1 MPDTG
6 TSEPINTTLPSGP
19 LEGIRVVEWGEMV
32 SAPYCAKLLAE
43 LGADVIKIEPPGGDA
58 ARRRGPFPDSS
69 PDPECSGLFLFANQG
84 KRGVA
89 LDMESDAGIGQLHR
103 LLETAHVFV
112 ENQPFDVLD
121 RAGITG
127 AQLGERHPN
136 LIAVSI
142 SPYGRTGEYKEYA
155 GYDLQVNALSG
166 MSFGTGH
173 THREPLTTPDQQAG
187 FLAGVG
193 GAYAAIVALLARDA
207 GAALLTAPSLPEAEG
222 LNANGHSGG
231 QYVDVAD
238 SGIIATLLTGYH
250 LPTFI
255 YRGIAGSRS
264 GNRMRLGLFPN
275 CVLPCRDGYVCIDA
289 PQLEQ
294 YQRFLHLLGDPDWI
308 DNPRYRDRRAMSDRY
323 PEEAEGLIAPWFAE
337 HDKDEILQLCLENRI
352 PCAPVLTVDEAL
364 ESPQLLAREW
374 FREVEHPRAGSL
386 RYPGPPVRLHGSPLE
401 VKRPAP
407 MLGQHDR
414 EVFNELAP
422 RRPAHSGEGVA
433 NSAGKS
439 GERLALQDVRI
450 VDLGSAW
457 AGPMAGQLLADMGA
471 EVIKVESHARMDGMR
486 LGRPMVG
493 EDLAGGDRGLWPE
506 LQPVFHGLNRNKLSV
521 TLNLRTGEGRD
532 ILKRLVGVSD
542 VVLSNFSPGVLQR
555 LGMDYESLRR
565 VRPDIIVA
573 AMPAFGDTGPLRD
586 MVAYAPIIQAM
597 SGMMSLVGYPPD
609 EGEPLV
615 GELQAAWSD
624 TVAALCAALG
634 VVAALRHRN
643 NTGCG
648 QYVEAAHLEG
658 TAALLGV
665 PMLHCQMTGE
675 VPAPPGNDDPDFAPH
690 NNYPSAGDDTWVSIA
705 VKDDEE
711 WNALLDV
718 VGNDE
723 LADDARFGDG
733 GSRRRN
739 RRELDRALAEWTRT
753 MSPEEATGL
762 LQGAGVAAM
771 PVMNIADQFA
781 DPHLNARDTYVEID
795 HPHAGAEML
804 YGVPWRLSKTP
815 GNVRRPAPLMGQHN
829 DYALSELLGIDDAGM
844 AQLAADQAV
853 Y

>member
-1 MPDTG
+1 
-6 TSEPINTTLPSGP
+6 
-19 LEGIRVVEWGEMV
+19 MV
-32 SAPYCAKLLAE
+32 SAPFCAKLLAE
-43 LGADVIKIEPPGGDA
+43 FGAEIIKIEAPGGDP
-58 ARRRGPFPDSS
+58 ARRRGPFPNAS
-69 PDPECSGLFLFANQG
+69 PHPDRSALFLFANQG
-84 KRGVA
+84 KRSVT
-89 LDMESDAGIGQLHR
+89 LDIGTDAGVDQLHK
-103 LLETAHVFV
+103 LLESADLFI
-112 ENQPFDVLD
+112 ENQPFSAPDQ
-121 RAGITG
+121 AGITAEQL
-127 AQLGERHPN
+127 AQRHPH

-142 SPYGRTGEYKEYA
+142 SPYGRIGDYKEYV

-187 FLAGVG
+187 FLAGAG
-193 GAYAAIVALLARDA
+193 GAYAAIVALLARDSA
-207 GAALLTAPSLPEAEG
+207 EA
-222 LNANGHSGG
+222 SGCQDAG

-294 YQRFLHLLGDPDWI
+294 YQRFLDLLGNPDWM
-308 DNPRYRDRRAMSDRY
+308 DNPRYRDRRAMSDQY
-323 PEEAEGLIAPWFAE
+323 PEEAENLIAPWFME

-352 PCAPVLTVDEAL
+352 PCAPVLTMDEVL
-364 ESPQLLAREW
+364 ESPQLLARRW
-374 FREVEHPRAGSL
+374 FRQVDHPMSGSL
-386 RYPGPPVRLHGSPLE
+386 RYPGPPVRFHGSPL
-401 VKRPAP
+401 KATRPAP
-407 MLGQHDR
+407 TLGQHND
-414 EVFNELAP
+414 EVFNALP
-422 RRPAHSGEGVA
+422 LRRPSKPKEEPPATSVGPIA
-433 NSAGKS
+433 PT
-439 GERLALQDVRI
+439 ALHDVRV

-471 EVIKVESHARMDGMR
+471 EVIKVESRARMDGMR

-493 EDLAGGDRGLWPE
+493 EDLSGGDRGLWPE

-521 TLNLRTGEGRD
+521 TLNLHTDEGRS
-532 ILKRLVGVSD
+532 LLRRLVSVSD

-555 LGMDYESLRR
+555 LGMDYDSLRGIK
-565 VRPDIIVA
+565 PDIIVA

-597 SGMMSLVGYPPD
+597 SGMMSLVGYPLE

-643 NTGCG
+643 RTGCG

-665 PMLHCQMTGE
+665 PMLAYQMTGE
-675 VPAPPGNDDPDFAPH
+675 IPAPPGNDDPDFAPH
-690 NNYPSAGDDTWVSIA
+690 NNYPCAGEDAWVSIA
-705 VKDDEE
+705 VGSDAEWESLVGVMDDET
-711 WNALLDV
+711 L
-718 VGNDE
+718 GNDV
-723 LADDARFGDG
+723 RFAHGK
-733 GSRRRN
+733 SRRRN
-739 RRELDRALAEWTRT
+739 RRALDDMVSDWTRT
-753 MSPEEATGL
+753 KTPQEATEL
-762 LQGAGVAAM
+762 LQRAGVAAM

-804 YGVPWRLSKTP
+804 YGVPWRLSRTP
-815 GNVRRPAPLMGQHN
+815 GGVRSPAPLLGQHN
-829 DYALSELLGIDDAGM
+829 GYVLSELLGLDDAGI
-844 AQLAADQAV
+844 AELVTGQAV

>member
-1 MPDTG
+1 
-6 TSEPINTTLPSGP
+6 
-19 LEGIRVVEWGEMV
+19 MV
-32 SAPYCAKLLAE
+32 SAPFCAKVLAE
-43 LGADVIKIEPPGGDA
+43 LGADVIKVEPPDGDP
-58 ARRRGPFPDSS
+58 ARRRGPFPDGVAH
-69 PDPECSGLFLFANQG
+69 PEISGLFLFANLG
-84 KRGVA
+84 KRSIT
-89 LDMESDAGIGQLHR
+89 LDTASDAGLGQLHR
-103 LLETAHVFV
+103 LLESADVFV
-112 ENQPFDVLD
+112 ENQPYAGLHK
-121 RAGITG
+121 AGIS
-127 AQLGERHPN
+127 AEQLAKRHPH
-136 LIAVSI
+136 LITVSI
-142 SPYGRTGEYKEYA
+142 SPYGRTGDYREYS

-173 THREPLTTPDQQAG
+173 THREPLTTPDQQAA

-207 GAALLTAPSLPEAEG
+207 AEADG
-222 LNANGHSGG
+222 RWDAG

-289 PQLEQ
+289 PQMEQ
-294 YQRFLHLLGDPDWI
+294 YQRFLNLLGNPDWTEA
-308 DNPRYRDRRAMSDRY
+308 PRYRDRRAMSDQY
-323 PEEAEGLIAPWFAE
+323 PEEAESLIAPWFGE
-337 HDKDEILQLCLENRI
+337 HGKDEILRLCLENRI
-352 PCAPVLTVDEAL
+352 PCAPVLTMDEAL
-364 ESPQLLAREW
+364 ESPQLLARRW
-374 FREVEHPRAGSL
+374 FREVDHPQAGRL
-386 RYPGPPVRLHGSPLE
+386 KYPGAPVRLHGSPLK
-401 VKRPAP
+401 VTGPAP
-407 MLGQHDR
+407 TLGQHNN
-414 EVFNELAP
+414 EVPDDLP
-422 RRPAHSGEGVA
+422 TTSPSM
-433 NSAGKS
+433 GKGRVRATS
-439 GERLALQDVRI
+439 KKPPTALQDVRI

-471 EVIKVESHARMDGMR
+471 EVIKVESRARMDGMR

-521 TLNLRTGEGRD
+521 TLNLRTEEGRAT
-532 ILKRLVGVSD
+532 LRRLVLVSD

-555 LGMDYESLRR
+555 LGMDYNSLSKAK
-565 VRPDIIVA
+565 PDIIVA
-573 AMPAFGDTGPLRD
+573 AMPAFGDTGPLSD

-597 SGMMSLVGYPPD
+597 SGMMSLVGYPTE

-643 NTGCG
+643 RTGCG

-665 PMLHCQMTGE
+665 PMLQYQMTGN
-675 VPAPPGNDDPDFAPH
+675 VPTPLGNDDPDFAPH
-690 NNYPSAGDDTWVSIA
+690 NNYPCAGEDAWVSIA
-705 VKDDEE
+705 VSTDTE
-711 WNALLDV
+711 WRALVDV
-718 VGNDE
+718 LGREALNTDP
-723 LADDARFGDG
+723 RFCDSA
-733 GSRRRN
+733 SRWRN
-739 RRELDRALAEWTRT
+739 RRALDVIVAEWTRSRT
-753 MSPEEATGL
+753 PEEATHL
-762 LQGAGVAAM
+762 LQSAGVAAM

-781 DPHLNARDTYVEID
+781 DPHLNARQTYVEID
-795 HPHAGAEML
+795 HPHVGAEML
-804 YGVPWRLSKTP
+804 YGVPWLFSETP
-815 GNVRRPAPLMGQHN
+815 GSVRTPAPLLGQHN
-829 DYALSELLGIDDAGM
+829 QYVLTELLGMDGATVRH
-844 AQLAADQAV
+844 LAEEQVV

>member
-1 MPDTG
+1 MPETG
-6 TSEPINTTLPSGP
+6 TSTATPLSLPSAP
-19 LEGIRVVEWGEMV
+19 LEGIRVVEWGEMI

-43 LGADVIKIEPPGGDA
+43 FGADVIKVESTLGDP
-58 ARRRGPFPDSS
+58 ARRRGPFPNGSQHS
-69 PDPECSGLFLFANQG
+69 ERSGTFLFANLG
-84 KRGVA
+84 KRGVT
-89 LDMESDAGIGQLHR
+89 LDFESESDVERLHR
-103 LLETAHVFV
+103 LIARADFFV
-112 ENQPFDVLD
+112 ENQPYDVLD
-121 RAGITG
+121 KFGIS
-127 AQLGERHPN
+127 ARQLAESHPH

-142 SPYGRTGEYKEYA
+142 SPYGRSGEYKRYA

-193 GAYAAIVALLARDA
+193 GAYAAMVALLARESARAAGCEDA
-207 GAALLTAPSLPEAEG
+207 G
-222 LNANGHSGG
+222 
-231 QYVDVAD
+231 QYIDVAD

-294 YQRFLHLLGDPDWI
+294 YQRFLNLLGDPEWI
-308 DNPRYRDRRAMSDRY
+308 DNPRYRDRRAMSDQY
-323 PEEAEGLIAPWFAE
+323 PEEAESLIAPWFME
-337 HDKDEILQLCLENRI
+337 HDKEEILQLCLENRI
-352 PCAPVLTVDEAL
+352 PCAPVLTMDEAL
-364 ESPQLLAREW
+364 ESPQLLARQW
-374 FREVEHPRAGSL
+374 FREVDHPQAGKL
-386 RYPGPPVRLHGSPLE
+386 RYPGPPVKLHGSPLR
-401 VKRPAP
+401 VRRPAP
-407 MLGQHDR
+407 MLGQHNA
-414 EVFNELAP
+414 EVLDDLDAG
-422 RRPAHSGEGVA
+422 RPAFAPNDVRDIPTGGH
-433 NSAGKS
+433 KP
-439 GERLALQDVRI
+439 LALRDVRI

-471 EVIKVESHARMDGMR
+471 EVIKVESRARMDGMR

-493 EDLAGGDRGLWPE
+493 DDLAGGDRGLWPE

-521 TLNLRTGEGRD
+521 TLNLRTDEGKA
-532 ILKRLVGVSD
+532 ILRRLASVSD

-555 LGMDYESLRR
+555 LGMDYDSMRA
-565 VRPDIIVA
+565 VKPDIIVA

-597 SGMMSLVGYPPD
+597 SGMMSLVGYPPE

-624 TVAALCAALG
+624 TMAALCAALG
-634 VVAALRHRN
+634 VVAAVHHRN
-643 NTGCG
+643 RTGCG

-665 PMLHCQMTGE
+665 PMLQYQMTGE
-675 VPAPPGNDDPDFAPH
+675 VPTPLGNDEPDFAPH
-690 NNYPSAGDDTWVSIA
+690 NNYPCAGEDEWVSVA
-705 VKDDEE
+705 VGSDAE
-711 WNALLDV
+711 WRALVDV
-718 VGNDE
+718 
-723 LADDARFGDG
+723 LADDRLKADSRFCDPV
-733 GSRRRN
+733 SRWRN
-739 RRELDRALAEWTRT
+739 RRQLDEILSDWTRT
-753 MSPEEATGL
+753 RSAQEVTSI
-762 LQGAGVAAM
+762 LQQAGVAAM

-781 DPHLNARDTYVEID
+781 DPHLNSRETYVEID
-795 HPHAGAEML
+795 HPHVGAEMV
-804 YGVPWRLSKTP
+804 YGVPWRFSGIP
-815 GNVRRPAPLMGQHN
+815 GSVRTPAPLMGQHN
-829 DYALSELLGIDDAGM
+829 DYVLSELLGLDETGIAELV
-844 AQLAADQAV
+844 AEQVV

>member
-1 MPDTG
+1 M
-6 TSEPINTTLPSGP
+6 
-19 LEGIRVVEWGEMV
+19 EGIRVVEWGEMV
-32 SAPYCAKLLAE
+32 SAPFCAKVLAE
-43 LGADVIKIEPPGGDA
+43 LGADVIKVEPPDGDP
-58 ARRRGPFPDSS
+58 ARRRGPFPDGISH
-69 PDPECSGLFLFANQG
+69 PESSGLFLFANQG
-84 KRGVA
+84 KRSII
-89 LDMESDAGIGQLHR
+89 LDMATEADVGRLHR
-103 LLETAHVFV
+103 LLETADVFV
-112 ENQPFDVLD
+112 ENQPY
-121 RAGITG
+121 AGLHKVGIS
-127 AQLGERHPN
+127 AEQLAERHPH

-142 SPYGRTGEYKEYA
+142 SPYGRTGDYREYA

-173 THREPLTTPDQQAG
+173 THREPLTTPDQQAA

-193 GAYAAIVALLARDA
+193 GAYATVVALLARDA
-207 GAALLTAPSLPEAEG
+207 AEADG
-222 LNANGHSGG
+222 SGHAG
-231 QYVDVAD
+231 QYIDVAD

-294 YQRFLHLLGDPDWI
+294 YQRFLNLLGNPDWTE
-308 DNPRYRDRRAMSDRY
+308 DPRYRDRRAMSDRY
-323 PEEAEGLIAPWFAE
+323 PEEAESLIAPWFME

-352 PCAPVLTVDEAL
+352 PCAPVLTMDEVL
-364 ESPQLLAREW
+364 ESRHLLARRW
-374 FREVEHPRAGSL
+374 FCEVDHPEAGGL
-386 RYPGPPVRLHGSPLE
+386 QYPGPLVRLHGSPLK
-401 VKRPAP
+401 VAGPAP
-407 MLGQHDR
+407 LLGEHNAEVLDENHPLPKR
-414 EVFNELAP
+414 EMVGVRVTPKQP
-422 RRPAHSGEGVA
+422 RQ
-433 NSAGKS
+433 
-439 GERLALQDVRI
+439 ALQNVRI

-471 EVIKVESHARMDGMR
+471 EVIKVESRARMDGMR
-486 LGRPMVG
+486 LGRPMIPIPDLG

-521 TLNLRTGEGRD
+521 TLNLRTEEGRS
-532 ILKRLVGVSD
+532 LLRQLVSVSD

-555 LGMDYESLRR
+555 LGMDYDSLSR
-565 VRPDIIVA
+565 VKPDIIVA
-573 AMPAFGDTGPLRD
+573 AMPAFGDTGPLSD

-597 SGMMSLVGYPPD
+597 SGMMSLVGYPPE

-643 NTGCG
+643 RTGCG

-665 PMLHCQMTGE
+665 PMLQYQMTGD

-690 NNYPSAGDDTWVSIA
+690 NNYPCAGEDAWVSIA
-705 VKDDEE
+705 VSTDTEWRALVGVLGREE
-711 WNALLDV
+711 LNTDPKFCDSASRWQH
-718 VGNDE
+718 
-723 LADDARFGDG
+723 
-733 GSRRRN
+733 RRR
-739 RRELDRALAEWTRT
+739 LDDLVARWTRT
-753 MSPEEATGL
+753 RTPEEATRL
-762 LQGAGVAAM
+762 LQSAGVAAM

-795 HPHAGAEML
+795 HPHVGAEML
-804 YGVPWRLSKTP
+804 YGVPWLFSETP
-815 GNVRRPAPLMGQHN
+815 GSVRAPAPLLGQHN
-829 DYALSELLGIDDAGM
+829 EYVLTELLGMDDATVRRLSDE
-844 AQLAADQAV
+844 QVV

>member
-1 MPDTG
+1 
-6 TSEPINTTLPSGP
+6 
-19 LEGIRVVEWGEMV
+19 MV
-32 SAPYCAKLLAE
+32 SAPFCAKVLAE
-43 LGADVIKIEPPGGDA
+43 LGADVIKVEPPSGDP
-58 ARRRGPFPDSS
+58 ARRRGPFPD
-69 PDPECSGLFLFANQG
+69 DVFHPESSGLFLFANQG
-84 KRGVA
+84 KRGIT
-89 LDMESDAGIGQLHR
+89 LDTGTDAGIGQLHR
-103 LLETAHVFV
+103 LLETADIFV
-112 ENQPFDVLD
+112 ENQPYGVLKQVGVS
-121 RAGITG
+121 AK
-127 AQLGERHPN
+127 QLVERHPH

-142 SPYGRTGEYKEYA
+142 SPYGRTGDYKQYA

-207 GAALLTAPSLPEAEG
+207 GAALTPTPLPQGEG
-222 LNANGHSGG
+222 LNANGHPGG
-231 QYVDVAD
+231 QYIDVAD

-294 YQRFLHLLGDPDWI
+294 YQRFLNLLGNPGWTED
-308 DNPRYRDRRAMSDRY
+308 PRYRDRRAMSDQY
-323 PEEAEGLIAPWFAE
+323 PEEAESLIAPWFKE

-352 PCAPVLTVDEAL
+352 PCAPVLTMDEAL
-364 ESPQLLAREW
+364 ESPQLLARHW
-374 FREVEHPRAGSL
+374 FREVDHPLAGRL
-386 RYPGPPVRLHGSPLE
+386 KYPGPAVRLHGSPL
-401 VKRPAP
+401 KATRLAPA
-407 MLGQHDR
+407 LGQHND
-414 EVFNELAP
+414 EVFKD
-422 RRPAHSGEGVA
+422 RPTPSPCPLP
-433 NSAGKS
+433 SR
-439 GERLALQDVRI
+439 ERGATVKPPQALQDVRI

-471 EVIKVESHARMDGMR
+471 EVIKVESRARMDGMR

-521 TLNLRTGEGRD
+521 TLNLRTDDGRA
-532 ILKRLVGVSD
+532 ILRRLASVSD

-555 LGMDYESLRR
+555 LGMDYDSLSRTK
-565 VRPDIIVA
+565 PDIIVA
-573 AMPAFGDTGPLRD
+573 AMPAFGDTGPLSD

-597 SGMMSLVGYPPD
+597 SGMMSLVGYPPE

-643 NTGCG
+643 RTGCG

-665 PMLHCQMTGE
+665 QMLQYQMTGN
-675 VPAPPGNDDPDFAPH
+675 VPTPLGNDDPDFAPH
-690 NNYPSAGDDTWVSIA
+690 NNYPCAGEDAWVSIA
-705 VKDDEE
+705 VGSETEWRALAGVLGEDGLAEE
-711 WNALLDV
+711 PRF
-718 VGNDE
+718 
-723 LADDARFGDG
+723 ADAA
-733 GSRRRN
+733 SRWRN
-739 RRELDRALAEWTRT
+739 RRALDDLVARWTLTRT
-753 MSPEEATGL
+753 PEEATGL
-762 LQGAGVAAM
+762 LQSAGVAAM

-781 DPHLNARDTYVEID
+781 DPHLNARETYVEID
-795 HPHAGAEML
+795 HPHVGAEML
-804 YGVPWRLSKTP
+804 YGVPWLFSRTP
-815 GNVRRPAPLMGQHN
+815 GSVRAPAPLLGQHN
-829 DYALSELLGIDDAGM
+829 QYVLTELLGMDDATVRRLFDE
-844 AQLAADQAV
+844 QVV

>member
-1 MPDTG
+1 MPETG
-6 TSEPINTTLPSGP
+6 TSTATPLSLPSAP
-19 LEGIRVVEWGEMV
+19 LEGIRVVEWGEMI
-32 SAPYCAKLLAE
+32 SAPFCAKLLAE
-43 LGADVIKIEPPGGDA
+43 LGADVIKVESAAGDP
-58 ARRRGPFPDSS
+58 ARRRGPFPNGLRHS
-69 PDPECSGLFLFANQG
+69 ERSGSFLFANLG
-84 KRGVA
+84 KRGVT
-89 LDMESDAGIGQLHR
+89 LDIETEAGIERLHS
-103 LLETAHVFV
+103 LIATADILV
-112 ENQPFDVLD
+112 ENQPYDLLD
-121 RAGITG
+121 KIGIS
-127 AQLGERHPN
+127 AEQLAKRHPH

-142 SPYGRTGEYKEYA
+142 SPYGRTGQYKQYA

-193 GAYAAIVALLARDA
+193 GAYAAIVALLARESARVSGCEDA
-207 GAALLTAPSLPEAEG
+207 G
-222 LNANGHSGG
+222 
-231 QYVDVAD
+231 QYIDVAD

-294 YQRFLHLLGDPDWI
+294 YQRFLNLLGDPEWI
-308 DNPRYRDRRAMSDRY
+308 DNPRYRDRRAMSDQY
-323 PEEAEGLIAPWFAE
+323 PEEAESLIAPWFME
-337 HDKDEILQLCLENRI
+337 HDKEEILQLCLENRI
-352 PCAPVLTVDEAL
+352 PCAPVLTMDEAL
-364 ESPQLLAREW
+364 ESPQLLARQW
-374 FREVEHPRAGSL
+374 FREFDHPQAGSL
-386 RYPGPPVRLHGSPLE
+386 RYPGPPVRLHGSPLK
-401 VKRPAP
+401 VTRPAP
-407 MLGQHDR
+407 MLGQHNA
-414 EVFNELAP
+414 EVLDELVAGQSAFVP
-422 RRPAHSGEGVA
+422 NYVRTVPSG
-433 NSAGKS
+433 SHKP
-439 GERLALQDVRI
+439 LALRDVRI

-471 EVIKVESHARMDGMR
+471 EVIKVESRARMDGMR

-493 EDLAGGDRGLWPE
+493 DDLAGGDRGLWPE

-521 TLNLRTGEGRD
+521 TLNLRTDEGKA
-532 ILKRLVGVSD
+532 ILRRLASVSD

-555 LGMDYESLRR
+555 LGMDYDSLRA
-565 VRPDIIVA
+565 VKPDIIVA
-573 AMPAFGDTGPLRD
+573 AMPAFGDNGPLRD

-597 SGMMSLVGYPPD
+597 SGMMSLVGYPPE

-634 VVAALRHRN
+634 VVAAVHHRN
-643 NTGCG
+643 RTGCG

-665 PMLHCQMTGE
+665 PMLQYQMTGE
-675 VPAPPGNDDPDFAPH
+675 IPTPSGNDDPDFALH
-690 NNYPSAGDDTWVSIA
+690 NNYPCAGEDEWVSVA
-705 VKDDEE
+705 VGSDAE
-711 WNALLDV
+711 WRALVDV
-718 VGNDE
+718 
-723 LADDARFGDG
+723 LADDRLNADSRFCDPA
-733 GSRRRN
+733 SRWRN
-739 RRELDRALAEWTRT
+739 RRQLDEIFSDWTRT
-753 MSPEEATGL
+753 RSPQEATSI
-762 LQGAGVAAM
+762 LQQAGVAAM

-781 DPHLNARDTYVEID
+781 DPHLNERDTYVEID

-804 YGVPWRLSKTP
+804 YGVPWRFSGTP
-815 GNVRRPAPLMGQHN
+815 GSVRSPAPLMGQHN
-829 DYALSELLGIDDAGM
+829 DYVLSELLGLDATGI
-844 AQLAADQAV
+844 AELVAEQVV

>member
-1 MPDTG
+1 
-6 TSEPINTTLPSGP
+6 
-19 LEGIRVVEWGEMV
+19 MV
-32 SAPYCAKLLAE
+32 SAPFCAKVLAE
-43 LGADVIKIEPPGGDA
+43 LGADVIKVEPPDGDR
-58 ARRRGPFPDSS
+58 ARRRGPFPD
-69 PDPECSGLFLFANQG
+69 DVFHPESSGLFLFANQG
-84 KRGVA
+84 KRGVT
-89 LDMESDAGIGQLHR
+89 LDTGTDAGIGQLHR
-103 LLETAHVFV
+103 LLETADIFV
-112 ENQPFDVLD
+112 ENRPYGVLKQVGVS
-121 RAGITG
+121 AK
-127 AQLGERHPN
+127 QLAERHPH
-136 LIAVSI
+136 LITVSI
-142 SPYGRTGEYKEYA
+142 SPYGRSGDYKEYA

-207 GAALLTAPSLPEAEG
+207 AEADG
-222 LNANGHSGG
+222 RGDAG
-231 QYVDVAD
+231 QYIDVAD

-294 YQRFLHLLGDPDWI
+294 YQRFLNLLGNPGWTED
-308 DNPRYRDRRAMSDRY
+308 PRYRDRRAMSDQY
-323 PEEAEGLIAPWFAE
+323 PEEAESLIAPWFKE

-352 PCAPVLTVDEAL
+352 PCAPVLTMDEVL
-364 ESPQLLAREW
+364 ESPHLLARRW
-374 FREVEHPRAGSL
+374 FREIDHPRVGTL
-386 RYPGPPVRLHGSPLE
+386 KYPGPPVRLHGSPLK
-401 VKRPAP
+401 VSGPAP
-407 MLGQHDR
+407 MLGEHSDDVLDDLPASRPPTPRAVPR
-414 EVFNELAP
+414 ES
-422 RRPAHSGEGVA
+422 SGDCIP
-433 NSAGKS
+433 SA
-439 GERLALQDVRI
+439 ALHDVRI

-471 EVIKVESHARMDGMR
+471 EVIKVESRARMDGMR
-486 LGRPMVG
+486 LGRPMIPIPDHG

-521 TLNLRTGEGRD
+521 TLNLRTDDGRA
-532 ILKRLVGVSD
+532 ILRRLASVSD

-555 LGMDYESLRR
+555 LGMDYDSLSR
-565 VRPDIIVA
+565 VKPDIIVA
-573 AMPAFGDTGPLRD
+573 AMPAFGDTGPLSD

-634 VVAALRHRN
+634 VVAAIRHRN
-643 NTGCG
+643 RTGCG

-665 PMLHCQMTGE
+665 PMLQQQMTGQTPT
-675 VPAPPGNDDPDFAPH
+675 PAGNDDTDFAPH
-690 NNYPSAGDDTWVSIA
+690 NNYPCAGDDAWVSIA
-705 VKDDEE
+705 VGSETEWRVLAGVLGDDGFAE
-711 WNALLDV
+711 DPRF
-718 VGNDE
+718 
-723 LADDARFGDG
+723 ADAV
-733 GSRRRN
+733 SRWRN
-739 RRELDRALAEWTRT
+739 RRALDDLVAHWTRART
-753 MSPEEATGL
+753 PEEVTGV
-762 LQGAGVAAM
+762 LQKAGVAAM

-781 DPHLNARDTYVEID
+781 DPHLNARETYVEID
-795 HPHAGAEML
+795 HPHVGAEML
-804 YGVPWRLSKTP
+804 YGVPWLFSGTP
-815 GNVRRPAPLMGQHN
+815 GSVRTPAPLLGQHN
-829 DYALSELLGIDDAGM
+829 EYVLTELLGMDDATVCRLSDE
-844 AQLAADQAV
+844 QVV